1 MTHVD
6 YEYNC
11 YIMKIILTK
20 TLLWFRRFIAI
31 IERFEIQNNSL
42 LALELNTTRERHC
55 LFHG

>member
-1 MTHVD
+1 MTHVV

-42 LALELNTTRERHC
+42 LALELKHYS
-55 LFHG
+55 

>member
-1 MTHVD
+1 MTHVPVV

-31 IERFEIQNNSL
+31 IERFEIQINSL
-42 LALELNTTRERHC
+42 LALELKHY
-55 LFHG
+55 L

>member
-1 MTHVD
+1 M
-6 YEYNC
+6 N
-11 YIMKIILTK
+11 IILTK